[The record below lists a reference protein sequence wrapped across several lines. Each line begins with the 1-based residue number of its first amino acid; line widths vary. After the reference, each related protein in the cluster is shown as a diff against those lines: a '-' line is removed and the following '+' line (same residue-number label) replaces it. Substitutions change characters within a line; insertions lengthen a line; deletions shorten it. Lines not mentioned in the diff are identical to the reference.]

1 MPMNSKR
8 LPKLW
13 LLPMQLASPA
23 IVIYAFFLEPKLW
36 VLICCFQAVGYK
48 SPAIVPMMYDVGLR
62 ANHHTSFLVQCCG
75 ALKIASSS
83 ILLNSWNACK

>member
-1 MPMNSKR
+1 MPMDSKR

-23 IVIYAFFLEPKLW
+23 IVIYAFFLEPNLW
-36 VLICCFQAVGYK
+36 VLICCSQAVVYK

-62 ANHHTSFLVQCCG
+62 ANQNFAAFLVHCCG
-75 ALKIASSS
+75 RWKLRLVVAD
-83 ILLNSWNACK
+83 